1 MALQGIGVV
10 NFEVYLS
17 GTDRLLGI
25 ANVELPTLEMA
36 TVDMAGAGLMGT
48 TSMPVRGNMNSLEV
62 KLTWRTMEKA
72 ASELNRHKAIKL
84 SLYSDQ
90 EHYDGSTGA
99 FKDPSHY
106 LEILGVPK
114 SINLGKWEPSSTAD
128 AETTLEVITLTYKID
143 NQEYINVDKFNYIY
157 RVNGEDY
164 GQPYRQAVKL
174 TN

>member
-1 MALQGIGVV
+1 MAEQGIGVV

-17 GTDRLLGI
+17 GTTRLLGI
-25 ANVELPTLEMA
+25 ASLELPNMEMA
-36 TVDMAGAGLMGT
+36 TTDVGGTGIMGT
-48 TSMPVRGNMNSLEV
+48 MSMPLRGNLNSVEA

-90 EHYDGSTGA
+90 EHYDAGA
-99 FKDPSHY
+99 GEFKDPSHY
-106 LEILGVPK
+106 VEIMGVPK
-114 SINLGKWEPSSTAD
+114 SINLGKWEPSSTVD

-143 NQEYINVDKFNYIY
+143 NEEVINFDKFNYIY